1 MHMKLLNSVCP
12 ISLLVLAVA
21 GCGLFKP
28 AANTNAAANMEAAT
42 PSPSST
48 PLSGV
53 GKIDLPA
60 PETVVQALY
69 KAHDAQKSPF
79 FQSKDRALVDKY
91 FSKQLADLIWK
102 DATTHTS
109 DVGAIDGDPLYD
121 AQDVEIKDFKIGTGK
136 IDEKNEKKA
145 TVNVTFTNFGE
156 PKTIR
161 FEMSAG
167 TESWKIDNIVY
178 GTSGSLL
185 KWLKEANKPAD
196 QPSGSVS
203 GVFEGKY
210 NVGTTSCTVKK
221 VGQNYAVRW
230 AKGKGVEIFKPTL
243 DALAFNADTKDGG
256 VNSFSFDDENY
267 STGTFYRAD
276 GKTFPVS
283 RVN

>member
-1 MHMKLLNSVCP
+1 M
-12 ISLLVLAVA
+12 
-21 GCGLFKP
+21 FKP
-28 AANTNAAANMEAAT
+28 AANMNAAANTSNAT
-42 PSPSST
+42 PTPNST

-79 FQSKDRALVDKY
+79 FQSKDRALVDKF

-109 DVGAIDGDPLYD
+109 DVGAIDADPLYD

-136 IDEKNEKKA
+136 IDEKDEKKA

-156 PKTIR
+156 PKTLR

-167 TESWKIDNIVY
+167 TESWRIDNIVY
-178 GTSGSLL
+178 GQSGSLL
-185 KWLKEANKPAD
+185 KWLKEADKPAD
-196 QPSGSVS
+196 TPTNVTRE
-203 GVFEGKY
+203 FEGKY
-210 NVGTTSCTVKK
+210 KVGETTCTVKPVK
-221 VGQNYAVRW
+221 MAFEVRW
-230 AKGKGVEIFKPTL
+230 AKGKGVETFFSK
-243 DALAFNADTKDGG
+243 
-256 VNSFSFDDENY
+256 NSVTFESSPPNSGPNQFVFDDENY
-267 STGTFYRAD
+267 NTGVFYRTD